1 MADLKFLHRSAGIF
15 LGCFLL
21 MISVAAY
28 AAGQAPERPATL
40 VIRPFSGKVAIPI
53 IISGTQFLPGEE
65 VEVVMTVGDIYHGL
79 GTEKTDIIVADKTG
93 AFEVSSGIP
102 VRTPPGTY
110 EIKATG
116 EKGSVGVFNI
126 QVAQ

>member
-1 MADLKFLHRSAGIF
+1 MADLKLLYRSAGIF

-28 AAGQAPERPATL
+28 AAGQPPERPATL
-40 VIRPFSGKVAIPI
+40 IIRPFSGKVAAPI

-65 VEVVMTVGDIYHGL
+65 VEVVMTVGDLYHGL
-79 GTEKTDIIVADKTG
+79 GTEKTDTIVADKAGT
-93 AFEVSSGIP
+93 FEVSSGIP

-110 EIKATG
+110 EIRATG
-116 EKGSVGVFNI
+116 DKGSVGVFNV
-126 QVAQ
+126 QVVP